1 MTRERLYIETLESVL
16 ANSTKVIVDTDGGN
30 NMLYLPLD
38 QLMQRRS
45 NASTSEPAS
54 AAPVPM
60 TNNVAP
66 RSRDREGR

>member
-1 MTRERLYIETLESVL
+1 MYIETLESIL

-38 QLMQRRS
+38 QLMQRRPIAPS
-45 NASTSEPAS
+45 NEPAS

-66 RSRDREGR
+66 RSRDRESR